1 MQTAGLTIIPTNK
14 PDVMAFEINGV
25 ITEKELPPELE
36 KFEKFLNERDSVR
49 MLARFKH
56 FGGFEPAVFTH
67 SMELISVK
75 LAAVKKLERY
85 AAVGAPDWM
94 NKIIHMVSGLF
105 PTMEIRMYPL
115 EEEAE
120 AWDWLEA
127 KEAKTANMS

>member
-25 ITEKELPPELE
+25 ITEKELPAELE
-36 KFEKFLNERDSVR
+36 KFEAFLNERDTVR
-49 MLARFKH
+49 MLTRFKH

-85 AAVGAPDWM
+85 AAVGAPEWM
-94 NKIIHMVSGLF
+94 NKLIGLVGGLF

-115 EEEAE
+115 EDEAQ
-120 AWDWLEA
+120 AWEWLEA
-127 KEAKTANMS
+127 REAKTAAR